1 MSQAYQ
7 RYLVAVGALA
17 LAVSAS
23 GSADASS
30 RVEKMRSASTTQSIP
45 AKPVEAKAA
54 PDLATVPIAQI
65 LADADRPVAEA
76 LRDLLATRIAGL
88 ISREADR
95 TGVETFYRDRGFAP
109 LWIENG
115 APAPR
120 AGETMAF
127 LKAVAADG
135 LDPADYP
142 APALQGADAA
152 SLAEA
157 EIKLTN
163 SVLTFARHART
174 GRVHFTRVSEA
185 AAFDLK
191 FPNPA
196 EVLGQIAASAN
207 VRQTLDAYHPPH
219 PEYRALKAKLLELRG
234 RGDARPARIA
244 NGPVLK
250 FEAGKKGR
258 EKVVQDPR
266 VPMLRDRLGLPAAAD
281 TRYDKALADAVKAFQ
296 NSRGVKPDG
305 QLNAAT
311 VEALNG
317 AGNEKRIDSVLANM
331 ERWRWVPRDLG
342 TAHVIVNIPDYSL
355 RVMNDQKLAWSTRV
369 VVGKPGEQATPL
381 LSETMKFITVNPTWN
396 VPPSIIKN
404 EYLPALQRDP
414 GALSRIGLKTKRKKD
429 GTLHVYQ
436 PPGPKNALGQIRFNF
451 PNPFLVY
458 QHDTPAKH
466 LFAKSER
473 AFSHGCIRV
482 QHPEKYAEVLLS
494 ITQAKDGYT
503 AERVKNMFGE
513 NERTINLK
521 SPMVVHL
528 TYQTAFVDDAG
539 RLQLRKDI
547 YGRDARLLAVLR
559 DERAVADVPVGRTQS
574 AGNQPVLARSTS
586 R

>member
-76 LRDLLATRIAGL
+76 LRYLLATRIAGL
-88 ISREADR
+88 ISRDADR

>member
-76 LRDLLATRIAGL
+76 LRYLLATRIAGL

-305 QLNAAT
+305 QLTAAT

>member
-95 TGVETFYRDRGFAP
+95 TGIEAFYRDRGFAP

-142 APALQGADAA
+142 VQALQGADAA

-157 EIKLTN
+157 EIRLTN

-196 EVLGQIAASAN
+196 EVLSQIAASAN
-207 VRQTLDAYHPPH
+207 VRQTLDAYYPPY
-219 PEYRALKAKLLELRG
+219 PEYRALKAKLAELRG

-281 TRYDKALADAVKAFQ
+281 TRYDKALADAIRAFQ

-305 QLNAAT
+305 QLTAAT

-559 DERAVADVPVGRTQS
+559 DERAVADVPVGRIQS
-574 AGNQPVLARSTS
+574 AGNQPVMARSTS